1 VTPGPTWDG
10 ALSVKARSKLCPRSR
25 EIAIRTLMAE
35 PLKTAQ
41 AAYTWSWKR
50 LPGMSLTATHC
61 LSSTCPNCRLEAFGD
76 CSSGRPPLPVI
87 QCRPMSSL

>member
-1 VTPGPTWDG
+1 VT
-10 ALSVKARSKLCPRSR
+10 ARAKLRPRSR
-25 EIAIRTLMAE
+25 ETAIRTLIAE
-35 PLKTAQ
+35 PLKMAQ

-61 LSSTCPNCRLEAFGD
+61 LSSTCPNCLLDAFGD
-76 CSSGRPPLPVI
+76 CSSGWPPLPVT